1 MTGVDFR
8 LRCAGFRDRW
18 AAETTKDG
26 PTSRQEPPRTTKDGP
41 RAAQEPPRGPQKA
54 PGAAK
59 RPPGGPPE
67 PQKPAKPNENQWF
80 LRGFVKRRIWLPRAA
95 PEPPKEAQERPK
107 RRPGQSKRGQEGPR
121 AGPREA
127 QEPPRAAPE
136 AHGSGPGRPR
146 DVPGGAGSGPGAA
159 QGTRRRPG
167 GPRKAPRMRKPLVF
181 TRCPRLRT
189 PKVTGWPRFS
199 SEECSQTEVFRG
211 STRPNH
217 VIYEGFLTAEARN
230 PPQEAPK
237 RLPEAAGTRP
247 EWRRPEETRGGKT

>member
-1 MTGVDFR
+1 MS
-8 LRCAGFRDRW
+8 RDRSG
-18 AAETTKDG
+18 ATQG
-26 PTSRQEPPRTTKDGP
+26 RPRSHADGP
-41 RAAQEPPRGPQKA
+41 RATQEPPGRPKSRPRAAKRPQGPPRGPQEA
-54 PGAAK
+54 
-59 RPPGGPPE
+59 PGGPPE
-67 PQKPAKPNENQWF
+67 PQTPAKTNENLSV

-107 RRPGQSKRGQEGPR
+107 RRPGQSKRGQERPR

-167 GPRKAPRMRKPLVF
+167 GPRKAPRMRKPAVF
-181 TRCPRLRT
+181 IRFSCLRA
-189 PKVTGWPRFS
+189 PKVTVWPRLS
-199 SEECSQTEVFRG
+199 SEKCSQTEVFDG

-217 VIYEGFLTAEARN
+217 VIYKAFLTAEARN

-237 RLPEAAGTRP
+237 RLPETAGTRP
-247 EWRRPEETRGGKT
+247 EWTRPEETRGGKT